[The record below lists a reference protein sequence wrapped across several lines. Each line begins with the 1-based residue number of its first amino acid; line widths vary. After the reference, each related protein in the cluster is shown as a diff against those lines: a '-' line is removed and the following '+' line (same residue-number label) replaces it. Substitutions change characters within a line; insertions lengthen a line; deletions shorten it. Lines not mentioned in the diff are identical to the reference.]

1 MLIAIAALWLCT
13 RHRQRARAPRAAAAR
28 ATAYPVY
35 RVARPRYEHVL
46 VRGKSVLNESGDRAP
61 RGRARDGLAAGKK
74 LETKPTSK
82 RSLPNMSSWVRGDRE
97 WV

>member
-1 MLIAIAALWLCT
+1 MPIKGPKQTWT
-13 RHRQRARAPRAAAAR
+13 GMGYPYAP
-28 ATAYPVY
+28 
-35 RVARPRYEHVL
+35 YEHVL

-82 RSLPNMSSWVRGDRE
+82 RSPPNMSSWVRGDRE